1 MHEHIESLI
10 IAANEA
16 LRRAERRLSESEP
29 RRRRPRAARS
39 TYIPVRRD
47 AALPHLVH

>member
-29 RRRRPRAARS
+29 RRRRPRTARS
-39 TYIPVRRD
+39 TYVPVRRD